1 MGRPYAAELDRL
13 AESYDWAL
21 EAPIE
26 PLSRA
31 IAAST
36 QLPLIV
42 VGSGGSLSA
51 AHLAASLHQFHTGMA
66 ARALTPLSFVSS
78 RLDVRALSL
87 MILSAGGSNADI
99 LAALESAVWR
109 EPRHSSV
116 ICLRPGSRLARRA
129 SAFERLDLLELA
141 PPAGKDG
148 FLATNSL
155 LVMATLL
162 TRAYASL
169 HVQAPNLPTSLG
181 ELLNGTADNANTLEV
196 AGAACE
202 PLWARDTL
210 LVIHGSSVD
219 AAAIDLESKFV
230 EAALGNVQIA
240 DFRNFAHGRH
250 HWLAK
255 RGESSAVL
263 ALFSEGEEKL
273 ASRTLR
279 LIPTAIPCARVLVPR
294 SGPAAQLAALVV
306 VLHLV
311 DRAGRRRGID
321 PGRPGV
327 PEFGRRLYGIGTPR
341 GSAGSGLTVAIARKL
356 RCDASRILERED
368 FAFWR
373 SAYVKFTDELQTA
386 RFGALVLDYDGTLC
400 RERDRFSGLAADIAS
415 EVARVL
421 RSGVRFGIATGRGDS
436 VRTDLRSALQRDL
449 WGRVHIGYY
458 NGADVGCLAD
468 DLHPIKAPEDALKG
482 FGERVAGHPLVSS
495 LASCKISPTQV
506 SIRASSSASV
516 PLLWRL
522 VQQWAQRAGLV
533 ALRSSHSID
542 VTVPDVTKRS
552 LLEHIRELLEPGA
565 AVLSVGDKGE
575 WPGNDFDLL
584 GGQHSL
590 SVDETSADPD
600 TCWNLAPAGHLG
612 VQATLDYFSWIK
624 TSRGAFSVVIPS
636 LPEAK
641 G

>member
-21 EAPIE
+21 KAPIE
-26 PLSRA
+26 PLARA

-36 QLPLIV
+36 QLPLIA

-51 AHLAASLHQFHTGMA
+51 AYLAAFLHQYHTGQA

-78 RLDVRALSL
+78 RLDLSALSL

-99 LAALESAVWR
+99 LATLESAAQR
-109 EPRHSSV
+109 EPRHSCV
-116 ICLRPGSRLARRA
+116 MCLRPRSRLSRRA
-129 SAFERLDLLELA
+129 SAFERIDLLELA

-162 TRAYASL
+162 TRGFASL
-169 HVQAPNLPTSLG
+169 QAHPPELPASLG
-181 ELLNGTADNANTLEV
+181 ELLNGAAGNGDALEV
-196 AGAACE
+196 AKAACE
-202 PLWARDTL
+202 PLWARDTV

-255 RGESSAVL
+255 RGEGSAVL

-279 LIPTAIPCARVLVPR
+279 LIPPSIPCARVLVPR

-311 DRAGRRRGID
+311 DRAGRRSGID

-341 GSAGSGLTVAIARKL
+341 GSADSGLTVAIARKL
-356 RCDASRILERED
+356 RCDSSRVTERGD

-373 SAYVKFTDELQTA
+373 SAYVKFTGELQRA
-386 RFGALVLDYDGTLC
+386 RFGALLLDYDGTLC
-400 RERDRFSGLAADIAS
+400 RERDRFSGLTAGIAS
-415 EVARVL
+415 EVTRVL
-421 RSGVRFGIATGRGDS
+421 GSGVLVGIATGRGDS
-436 VRTDLRSALQRDL
+436 VRTDLRSALPRDL

-468 DLHPIKAPEDALKG
+468 DSHPIRASEDALKG
-482 FGERVAGHPLVSS
+482 FGERVAGHPLVGS
-495 LASCKISPTQV
+495 LADCKINPTQV
-506 SIRASSSASV
+506 SIRAASAVSV

-522 VQQWAQRAGLV
+522 VQQWAQRDGLV

-542 VTVPDVTKRS
+542 VTVPGVTKRS
-552 LLEHIRELLEPGA
+552 LLEHIREFLEPGA
-565 AVLSVGDKGE
+565 AVLAVGDKGE

-584 GGQHSL
+584 GEEHSL

-600 TCWNLAPAGHLG
+600 TCWNLALAGHLG

-624 TSRGAFSVVIPS
+624 TMRGAFSVVIPS
-636 LPEAK
+636 PSEVQ